1 MGKTCTAVFLCPA
14 EIRRLA
20 LTEPA
25 PQIIVSAVQ
34 VGMSSHPDS
43 LHEKR
48 SLSAPC
54 ENPLIKFF
62 LRGNLNIDR
71 KRITAFGTAASPK
84 EMNVTV

>member
-1 MGKTCTAVFLCPA
+1 M
-14 EIRRLA
+14 A

-71 KRITAFGTAASPK
+71 KRITAFRRAVSPK
-84 EMNVTV
+84 YIAMTV